1 MDMNGG
7 SLPFLANQLVRNS
20 MGNAINKSDPEDVRL
35 KREGFEELSE
45 DDVKKEPFKSIYKWP
60 DCFKRE
66 FEVQTNEK

>member
-1 MDMNGG
+1 M
-7 SLPFLANQLVRNS
+7 LKKVRHTQEEE
-20 MGNAINKSDPEDVRL
+20 ILQIL